1 MTRDSSPATRARPR
15 GARCTGAGL
24 TGAQLDRPVLLANVV
39 SGTLFLLGLAF
50 VSWPLAVL
58 GVAYVAAASVFLAAV
73 YSRDVLTKR
82 QEALTWATPW
92 LAAVALWLSILAGM
106 DEAVDW
112 ILLWFAVL
120 IATPCYL
127 AWQLGALAV
136 RQLIAWRSTG

>member
-1 MTRDSSPATRARPR
+1 
-15 GARCTGAGL
+15 
-24 TGAQLDRPVLLANVV
+24 
-39 SGTLFLLGLAF
+39 
-50 VSWPLAVL
+50 VL
-58 GVAYVAAASVFLAAV
+58 GAAYVAAASVFLAAV
-73 YSRDVLTKR
+73 FSRDVLTKR